1 MQAKRYILKLPFLLF
16 PIILVPITAHNYVD
30 GRSGLIRGVR
40 VPGTRVSYGN
50 FAVDKYHRLQVSVGL
65 SSVVSNYRECAL
77 SCVNNP
83 PCSSFNVASSPRLD
97 GQFPCELL
105 NEDKYSASPGQL
117 VSSQEYH
124 HYSIRTPCSSWP
136 CQNGGKCI
144 PNYEK
149 GEFTCSCKPGFSGE
163 TCLTDVDEC
172 SSNPCANGGTCVD
185 SVNGYLCQCA
195 EGFADTN
202 CSSSAS
208 TPKTCAGV
216 NLQNPGGPSG
226 YYTIDPDG
234 FGGLPP
240 FSVYCDLHGRWVMV
254 SFTHDVYGVEVV
266 DGYEEPGSFIRDVTY
281 SHSLQQMAAAISVSE
296 NCRQLI
302 SYTCSKSRIMANYGD
317 LVGGPYTWWV
327 ARDGTRQ
334 NYWGGADP
342 SSYSCGCYKAMTCY
356 KFPKFKCNC
365 DANDLGERT
374 DYGYLTDKSKL
385 PVTQLRFG
393 DTGSN
398 DKDKG
403 KYSLG
408 PLHCVGEI

>member
-1 MQAKRYILKLPFLLF
+1 M
-16 PIILVPITAHNYVD
+16 
-30 GRSGLIRGVR
+30 
-40 VPGTRVSYGN
+40 
-50 FAVDKYHRLQVSVGL
+50 
-65 SSVVSNYRECAL
+65 
-77 SCVNNP
+77 
-83 PCSSFNVASSPRLD
+83 
-97 GQFPCELL
+97 
-105 NEDKYSASPGQL
+105 
-117 VSSQEYH
+117 
-124 HYSIRTPCSSWP
+124 
-136 CQNGGKCI
+136 
-144 PNYEK
+144 
-149 GEFTCSCKPGFSGE
+149 
-163 TCLTDVDEC
+163 
-172 SSNPCANGGTCVD
+172 
-185 SVNGYLCQCA
+185 
-195 EGFADTN
+195 
-202 CSSSAS
+202 
-208 TPKTCAGV
+208 
-216 NLQNPGGPSG
+216 QNPGGPSG

-240 FSVYCDLHGRWVMV
+240 FSVYCDLHGRWVTV

-408 PLHCVGEI
+408 PLQCVGEI